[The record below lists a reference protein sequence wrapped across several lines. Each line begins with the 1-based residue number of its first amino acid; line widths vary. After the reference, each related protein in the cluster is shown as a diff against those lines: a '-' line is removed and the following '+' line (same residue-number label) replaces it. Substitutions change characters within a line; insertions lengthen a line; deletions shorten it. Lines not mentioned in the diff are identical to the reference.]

1 MHIVHQ
7 MQASLTKGNMPA
19 SFSHGVLG
27 FLFKVVPESFF
38 TTVKVDAPELDM
50 EFHDQFLSN
59 LALSETENIRLNK
72 TRSNDLDLTK
82 FVELLEFN
90 RRWTYSGSLTTIPCS
105 EGILWNVI
113 EQIIPIRQSTMDKY
127 NYFRKIEAHQF
138 TNKGESQDQWLNEA
152 KAVTYP
158 INGNSVVQDGDKFMR
173 IAVCNRKVVN
183 VNDRPVYHIDKPK

>member
-1 MHIVHQ
+1 
-7 MQASLTKGNMPA
+7 MPA

-59 LALSETENIRLNK
+59 LALSETENIKLNK
-72 TRSNDLDLTK
+72 TRNNDLDLTK

-127 NYFRKIEAHQF
+127 NYFRKIEAHQL

-152 KAVTYP
+152 KAITYP
-158 INGNSVVQDGDKFMR
+158 INGNSVV
-173 IAVCNRKVVN
+173 
-183 VNDRPVYHIDKPK
+183 